1 MAFRS
6 GCVRARRR
14 RAGRVD
20 PSHRPWV
27 RTDSA
32 ACQKRATR
40 TTAEAPRTSHN
51 LFCIYYFRMRLCQV
65 QTRASNALPRCRETN
80 RRTPGTMARWHDG
93 TMARWAD
100 SKAVLRPCPFSR
112 KNGRQPAP
120 APKTKPLYP
129 PGIRWQHP
137 KWDPRPTKKTQKRRL
152 EKSLGRD
159 SKPPESRLP
168 YNRQPPPRQRSS
180 KVARAP

>member
-6 GCVRARRR
+6 GCVQARRR

-40 TTAEAPRTSHN
+40 TTAEASRTPHN

-65 QTRASNALPRCRETN
+65 QTHASNALPRCRETN
-80 RRTPGTMARWHDG
+80 RRTPGAVARWRG
-93 TMARWAD
+93 GAVARWAD
-100 SKAVLRPCPFSR
+100 SKAVHRPCPFSR

-120 APKTKPLYP
+120 ASKTKYLPSEPRYP
-129 PGIRWQHP
+129 HLEQHP
-137 KWDPRPTKKTQKRRL
+137 LPAKETRRRCLEEIRDAMASYPTLNRFTTGSRHPDFD
-152 EKSLGRD
+152 G
-159 SKPPESRLP
+159 ESD
-168 YNRQPPPRQRSS
+168 
-180 KVARAP
+180 

>member
-40 TTAEAPRTSHN
+40 TTAEASRTPHN

-80 RRTPGTMARWHDG
+80 RRTPGTKARWRDGAMARWRDG
-93 TMARWAD
+93 RILRQSFGPVPFHEKMAEICGCERWFLRTWT
-100 SKAVLRPCPFSR
+100 KARILTWGYATRIGRPDRKRAQRPFTTANLCHFSVFGDTIFSSR
-112 KNGRQPAP
+112 M
-120 APKTKPLYP
+120 
-129 PGIRWQHP
+129 GIP
-137 KWDPRPTKKTQKRRL
+137 
-152 EKSLGRD
+152 
-159 SKPPESRLP
+159 
-168 YNRQPPPRQRSS
+168 
-180 KVARAP
+180 